1 MNQWQIY
8 LTRTCPMFEPVLNET
23 HYFSHYPENS
33 FIVLCSS
40 SELGCSLRGFSLI
53 HEILLG
59 SWDATNFISQITHV
73 ENRREPTLYAAP
85 IQENTVFA
93 IGFTCFE
100 LDNGHPC
107 FSRMIYRADSLYNF
121 NTHFHTIACR
131 SKTAQNGL
139 KIVQLVYRALD
150 LCIQSA
156 QVTVMSLWL
165 NLIRNFHVESDWVY
179 TSATIQN
186 FNPEISSLKS
196 ALNFTVVP
204 WAYRKRLRQRSTHIF
219 LSSVIQKTRCF
230 QRSSN
235 LMLTWHSR
243 SPSEARPK
251 VTILLRRD
259 FL

>member
-1 MNQWQIY
+1 MKPI
-8 LTRTCPMFEPVLNET
+8 TSPTI
-23 HYFSHYPENS
+23 PENS
-33 FIVLCSS
+33 FIILCSS

-53 HEILLG
+53 HDILLG

-73 ENRREPTLYAAP
+73 ENRREPALYAAP

-107 FSRMIYRADSLYNF
+107 FSRMIYRAHSLYDF

-150 LCIQSA
+150 LCTQSA

-165 NLIRNFHVESDWVY
+165 NMNREFSCWKRSSAYLSDD
-179 TSATIQN
+179 
-186 FNPEISSLKS
+186 PELQSWNCIIEIYLEVSWDAVSISEAIEPK
-196 ALNFTVVP
+196 
-204 WAYRKRLRQRSTHIF
+204 STHIF
-219 LSSVIQKTRCF
+219 LSSVIRKPGISRDRQIWCWLDTVYLPLGPV
-230 QRSSN
+230 QR
-235 LMLTWHSR
+235 
-243 SPSEARPK
+243 
-251 VTILLRRD
+251 
-259 FL
+259 